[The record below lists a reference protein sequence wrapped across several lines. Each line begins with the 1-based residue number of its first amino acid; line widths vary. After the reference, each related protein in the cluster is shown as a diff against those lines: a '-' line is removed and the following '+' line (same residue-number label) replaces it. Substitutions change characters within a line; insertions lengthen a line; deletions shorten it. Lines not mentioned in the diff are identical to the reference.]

1 MELNPEVVACFK
13 LAVQTAL
20 YRHRDKL
27 HWIDDPAKSRRLVE
41 QLSEDIMNKAGM
53 FRHVTEN
60 VVRELEIK
68 PFLPKEGK
76 NRHEIAERR
85 LFARMLRKSGRT
97 ETGSGIHPS
106 AET

>member
-1 MELNPEVVACFK
+1 MGLNPEVMTCLK

-68 PFLPKEGK
+68 PFSLKEGK
-76 NRHEIAERR
+76 YRHENAERR
-85 LFARMLRKSGRT
+85 LFARMLRKSGRI
-97 ETGSGIHPS
+97 ESGSGIHPT